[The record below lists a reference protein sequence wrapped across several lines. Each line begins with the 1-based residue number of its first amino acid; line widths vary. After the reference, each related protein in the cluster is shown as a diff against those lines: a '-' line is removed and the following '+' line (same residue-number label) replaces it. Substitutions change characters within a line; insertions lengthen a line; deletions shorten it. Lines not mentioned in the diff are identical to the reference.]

1 MFSPDQSLSDL
12 ALTHPPASRV
22 FRQHRLDFCCG
33 GHRSLRDACEQR
45 GLDVSAILEEL
56 GREHGRHFARDVRT
70 MPLAE
75 LIDYILL
82 HFHQAHRVE
91 LADLSELARKV
102 ERVHAGKPGVPAGL
116 TSHLEQM
123 ANDLEAHML
132 KEEGVLFPAILRGA
146 RRQLAMP
153 IEVMTSEHVEHGEA
167 LQRMRELAFDFV
179 APEHACTSWRA
190 LYLRCAELEA
200 ELMQHVHTENYV
212 LFPRVLAGE
221 L

>member
-12 ALTHPPASRV
+12 ALAHPPASRV

-45 GLDVSAILEEL
+45 GIDVTRVLEEL
-56 GREHGRHFARDVRT
+56 SREDGRLFARDVRT
-70 MPLAE
+70 IPLPE
-75 LIDYILL
+75 LVDYIVT

-91 LADLSELARKV
+91 LADLIELARKV
-102 ERVHAGKPGVPAGL
+102 ERVHAHKPGVPAGL
-116 TSHLEQM
+116 ASHLEQM
-123 ANDLEAHML
+123 TENLEAHMF
-132 KEEGVLFPAILRGA
+132 KEEQILFPSILRGA
-146 RRQLAMP
+146 RQALAMP
-153 IEVMTSEHVEHGEA
+153 IEVMSSEHGEHGEA
-167 LQRMRELAFDFV
+167 LGRMRQLAFDFV

-200 ELMQHVHTENYV
+200 ELMQHVQIENYV
-212 LFPRVLAGE
+212 LFPRVLGGE